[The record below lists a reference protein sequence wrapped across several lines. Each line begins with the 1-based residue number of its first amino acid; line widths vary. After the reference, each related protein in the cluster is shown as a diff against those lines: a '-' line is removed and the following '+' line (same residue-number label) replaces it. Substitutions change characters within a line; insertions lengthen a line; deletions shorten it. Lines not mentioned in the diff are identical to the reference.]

1 MNINGK
7 TQFQSSFQHENSS
20 ETEADKQTNKQ
31 TNKKAVDWKC
41 NFVVEVV
48 PWVLWPL
55 LPLKMDSCGARWPSQ
70 DEDESNKL
78 LSLGYQRRLH
88 AATVASTLPL
98 VLWFGLLS
106 PFLLPFP
113 PLFSFLSFVVV
124 VVVVVGRDTPP
135 VQSPHLFHFEAH
147 FFFLFI
153 SFYSFFFLL
162 LKSKSGG
169 CQLSCD
175 TCTGLL
181 LPILNIYFMDSN
193 QLLVFRCNYKNLIYW
208 PVILRPSFRCHEFVI
223 ISFRGRSKMLHQ
235 LTVQHSVACAT
246 VGLCF

>member
-1 MNINGK
+1 M
-7 TQFQSSFQHENSS
+7 QFRCWSGAVSSLASVTVKDGLLWRTMAFTRWRRKQQVVKSWLSTTIACCYRCPNVAASSLIWFIITFPITFPSSLLFSVFCCCCCCWSRHATSPISSFISFWSS
-20 ETEADKQTNKQ
+20 I
-31 TNKKAVDWKC
+31 
-41 NFVVEVV
+41 
-48 PWVLWPL
+48 
-55 LPLKMDSCGARWPSQ
+55 
-70 DEDESNKL
+70 
-78 LSLGYQRRLH
+78 
-88 AATVASTLPL
+88 
-98 VLWFGLLS
+98 
-106 PFLLPFP
+106 
-113 PLFSFLSFVVV
+113 
-124 VVVVVGRDTPP
+124 
-135 VQSPHLFHFEAH
+135 
-147 FFFLFI
+147 FFFFI

-169 CQLSCD
+169 CQLSWD